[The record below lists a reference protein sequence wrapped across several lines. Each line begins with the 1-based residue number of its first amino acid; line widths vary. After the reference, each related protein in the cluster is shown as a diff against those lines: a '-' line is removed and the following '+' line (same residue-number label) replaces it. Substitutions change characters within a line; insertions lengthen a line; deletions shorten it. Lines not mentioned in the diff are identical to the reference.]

1 MTTKDNP
8 LGFVKPLTTS
18 ATPDVPVAIPTSLG
32 NSVKVATPDLIE
44 FNDASIP
51 IEFMTDLMFENIGGQ
66 EILSVSRNDTV
77 NGQKVLYSPIKNI
90 AQVSTNYN
98 PQNLFVITDTSS
110 SYFNN
115 YSINLQERVPEIGSN
130 SAANEV
136 PEIIYMDD
144 NGDIVVNV
152 INMRINDQVEISVV
166 DNITQLGDIL
176 Y

>member
-1 MTTKDNP
+1 MTTA
-8 LGFVKPLTTS
+8 
-18 ATPDVPVAIPTSLG
+18 ATPAVPTSTPTTLG

-44 FNDASIP
+44 FNNADIP

-66 EILSVSRNDTV
+66 EILSISRNDTV

-90 AQVSTNYN
+90 SQVSINYN

-115 YSINLQERVPEIGSN
+115 YSINLQEKVPEVGSN
-130 SAANEV
+130 EAADQV
-136 PEIIYMDD
+136 SEIVYMDT

-152 INMRINDQVEISVV
+152 INMRTNDQVEINVV
-166 DNITQLGDIL
+166 DNITLLGDIL